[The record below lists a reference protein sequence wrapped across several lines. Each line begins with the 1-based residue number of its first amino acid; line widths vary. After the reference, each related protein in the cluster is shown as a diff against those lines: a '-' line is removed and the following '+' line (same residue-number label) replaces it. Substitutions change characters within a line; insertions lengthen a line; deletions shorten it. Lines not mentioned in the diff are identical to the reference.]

1 MVGLINYQ
9 IIFTTLGNIINNKS
23 NNLLKNTNKNIL
35 INMKKKLES
44 ENFDG
49 WFTSIENS
57 ATVEV
62 CLLNDKN
69 IFTIIKQK
77 KFKENSK

>member
-1 MVGLINYQ
+1 
-9 IIFTTLGNIINNKS
+9 
-23 NNLLKNTNKNIL
+23 
-35 INMKKKLES
+35 MKKKLES

-77 KFKENSK
+77 KFKENCLLNLINLKLL